1 MLNNKDYTSKGII
14 SNTFFS
20 IASKVVP
27 ILISLVCI
35 PIIIN
40 GLGEEKYGA
49 FTVAL
54 VFIGYFNLFDLGLG
68 RAITKLI
75 SERIGKDK
83 DQEIADIFKTGVTLT
98 LVLGVVGGIIFYLV
112 SEPITIRYLKPPKE
126 FINEVIRGLTFLAI
140 GIPFA
145 IMINSYRGVLEA
157 LHEFKSITWVQIILG
172 ASTYVGVIMLM
183 EFTTDLAYII
193 AYLSG
198 MKIIHFLT
206 YRKISN
212 SKLETKLIQ
221 QNFDKTYINQLFS
234 FGGWIT
240 VSTIVSPIMTALDRL
255 IVASKE
261 GMESVAYYSTASEIT
276 QRVGVLPSALV
287 SVLFPVF
294 SRNQNFN
301 DDQNSRI
308 YKASFNLML
317 LGSGIFAIGFIC
329 FGKDFLAI
337 WISEGFAN
345 KSYFVLQIITVGALF
360 NFLARIP
367 FSFIQGVG
375 RPDITA
381 KFHII
386 ELPVFLALLFV
397 LTDRYGIIGAAFAS
411 SIRMILDFILLHIYA
426 VLKFKVDHSLL
437 PLILGAVLPTIIGFY
452 IASASLSIGAKSGYT
467 ILLSAGLTLIFWV
480 FIFDDQLR
488 KRILNT
494 LKMGK

>member
-1 MLNNKDYTSKGII
+1 MLINKDYTSKGII

-20 IASKVVP
+20 ISSKVIP

-35 PIIIN
+35 PIIIK

-49 FTVAL
+49 FTIAL

-68 RAITKLI
+68 RAVTKLI

-83 DQEIADIFKTGVTLT
+83 DQEIANIFKTGVTLT
-98 LVLGVVGGIIFYLV
+98 FILGIIGGLVFYV
-112 SEPITIRYLKPPKE
+112 ISEPITIRYLKPPKE
-126 FINEVIRGLTFLAI
+126 FVDEVLRGLTFLAI

-157 LHEFKSITWVQIILG
+157 LHEFKSITWVQIVLG
-172 ASTYVGVIMLM
+172 AITYLGVIILM
-183 EFTTDLAYII
+183 QFTIDLAFLI

-198 MKIIHFLT
+198 VKIIHFLI
-206 YRKISN
+206 YRAISN
-212 SKLETKLIQ
+212 SKLKTDSLA
-221 QNFDKTYINQLFS
+221 QNFDKTYVNELFS

-240 VSTIVSPIMTALDRL
+240 VSTIVSPLMTALDRL
-255 IVASKE
+255 VVASKE
-261 GMESVAYYSTASEIT
+261 GMENVAYYSTASEIT

-301 DDQNSRI
+301 DRQNSKI
-308 YKASFNLML
+308 YKASFNLL
-317 LGSGIFAIGFIC
+317 LLASGIFGIGFIC
-329 FGKDFLAI
+329 FGKDFLSV
-337 WISEGFAN
+337 WIDESFAQE
-345 KSYFVLQIITVGALF
+345 SYFVLQIITVGALF

-386 ELPVFLALLFV
+386 ELPIFLILLFV
-397 LTDRYGIIGAAFAS
+397 LTDRFGIVGAAFAS
-411 SIRMILDFILLHIYA
+411 SSRMILDFIFLHIYSII
-426 VLKFKVDHSLL
+426 KFKVEHSMM
-437 PLILGAVLPTIIGFY
+437 PLIFGAILPTILAFY
-452 IASASLSIGAKSGYT
+452 ISLSESGFGIRISYAA
-467 ILLSAGLTLIFWV
+467 LLLVGLVSIFWF

-488 KRILNT
+488 TKIQHT
-494 LKMGK
+494 IKTGK